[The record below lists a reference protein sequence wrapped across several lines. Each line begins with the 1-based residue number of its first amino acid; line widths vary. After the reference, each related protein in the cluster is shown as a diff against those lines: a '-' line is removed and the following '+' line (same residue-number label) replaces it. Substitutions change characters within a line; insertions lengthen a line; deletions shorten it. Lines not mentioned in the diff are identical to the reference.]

1 MTSTL
6 MTTAIAIFGTL
17 LGSGLTAFVA
27 ARIERRKNE
36 ALERQQI
43 RQEAAQDRAALR
55 DLRVEH
61 RRWRRDRRQGAYQGL
76 LDAAHE
82 AQGAIW
88 QLARLTLEPYD
99 QHRYDMRRGAAID
112 AVRATRQAATT
123 VELEG
128 PAGVAQAGAEYAEAV
143 DRHVHPPI
151 QYLMELSKG
160 PLTDEQEDRY
170 RSAAAETGPL
180 LDGMRQRFIPLA
192 RAALDEL
199 AEESDRGTRAAA

>member
-1 MTSTL
+1 MTSTW
-6 MTTAIAIFGTL
+6 MTTAIAIVGTL
-17 LGSGLTAFVA
+17 LGSGLTAFVT

-36 ALERQQI
+36 ALEKQQI

-55 DLRVEH
+55 DMRVEH
-61 RRWRRDRRQGAYQGL
+61 QKWRRDRRQAAYQGL
-76 LDAAHE
+76 MDAAHE

-99 QHRYDMRRGAAID
+99 QHRYDIRRGAAID
-112 AVRATRQAATT
+112 AVRAARQAAST

-128 PAGVAQAGAEYAEAV
+128 PAGVAQAGAEYAEAI
-143 DRHVHPPI
+143 DRHIHPPI

-160 PLTDEQEDRY
+160 PLTDVQKDRY
-170 RSAAAETGPL
+170 RSSAAETGPL
-180 LDGMRQRFIPLA
+180 VADMQRRFAPLA

-199 AEESDRGTRAAA
+199 MEEAAG